1 MKAIVATFALAA
13 LIGCAGGDKSAS
25 GAADSLSRELE
36 LAQPDSG
43 MPLTDVEGA
52 TPETVYVSKPT
63 TTPPATAK
71 PKPAAPAPAAPA
83 PAAPAPKP
91 AAKPAALA
99 SGETFTV
106 TATDTVTSRVN
117 KAGETMYAKVGQ
129 DITAADGR
137 VVIPAGS
144 TVAILLKEFKSA
156 PTKGGKETIVLEPT
170 SVAIAGTSYPVTG
183 TVDKVIY
190 SLKGRGITGGTA
202 AKVGAGAA
210 AGAVLGKVIGGN
222 TGGAVIGGVVG
233 GAAGAAVADETG
245 DRDIVIAPGAAI
257 TIRLTGDFVAPK

>member
-1 MKAIVATFALAA
+1 MKELVATVALAA

-43 MPLTDVEGA
+43 MPLTDVPA
-52 TPETVYVSKPT
+52 TKPETVFVSKPT
-63 TTPPATAK
+63 PSTPATAK
-71 PKPAAPAPAAPA
+71 PKPAAPAPT
-83 PAAPAPKP
+83 APAPKP

-106 TATDTVTSRVN
+106 TARDTVTSRVA
-117 KAGETMYAKVGQ
+117 KAGETMYARVGQ

-156 PTKGGKETIVLEPT
+156 PTKGGKETIVLQPT
-170 SVAIAGTSYPVTG
+170 SVSIAGTDYPVTG
-183 TVDKVIY
+183 TVDKVTY
-190 SLKGRGITGGTA
+190 TLKGRGVTAGTA

-210 AGAVLGKVIGGN
+210 AGALIGKAIGGN

-233 GAAGAAVADETG
+233 AAGGAAVANETG
-245 DRDIVIAPGAAI
+245 DRDIVIAPGAPI
-257 TIRLTGDFVAPK
+257 TIRLTGDFVAAK

>member
-1 MKAIVATFALAA
+1 MKAFVATLALAA

-43 MPLTDVEGA
+43 MPLTDVPA
-52 TPETVYVSKPT
+52 TKPETVFVSKAAPT
-63 TTPPATAK
+63 APAAAK
-71 PKPAAPAPAAPA
+71 PKPAALAPTP
-83 PAAPAPKP
+83 APAPKP
-91 AAKPAALA
+91 APKPASLA

-117 KAGETMYAKVGQ
+117 KPGETMYAKVGQ

-156 PTKGGKETIVLEPT
+156 PTKGGKETIVLQPT
-170 SVAIAGTSYPVTG
+170 SVSIAGSTYPVTG

-190 SLKGRGITGGTA
+190 TLKGRGVTGGTA
-202 AKVGAGAA
+202 AKVGVGAA

-233 GAAGAAVADETG
+233 GAAGAAVANETG
-245 DRDIVIAPGAAI
+245 DQDIVIAPGAPI
-257 TIRLTGDFVAPK
+257 TIRLTGDFVAVK

>member
-63 TTPPATAK
+63 PSAPATAK
-71 PKPAAPAPAAPA
+71 PKPAAPAPT
-83 PAAPAPKP
+83 APAPKP

-156 PTKGGKETIVLEPT
+156 PTKGGKETVVLQPT
-170 SVAIAGTSYPVTG
+170 SVSIAGTSYPVTG
-183 TVDKVIY
+183 TVDKVTY
-190 SLKGRGITGGTA
+190 TLKGRGVTAGTA

-210 AGAVLGKVIGGN
+210 AGALLGKAIGGN

-245 DRDIVIAPGAAI
+245 DRDVVIAPGAPI
-257 TIRLTGDFVAPK
+257 TIRLTGDFVAAK

>member
-71 PKPAAPAPAAPA
+71 PKPAAPAPT
-83 PAAPAPKP
+83 APAPKP

-99 SGETFTV
+99 TGETFTV

-129 DITAADGR
+129 NITAADGR

-156 PTKGGKETIVLEPT
+156 PTKGGKETIVLVPT

-183 TVDKVIY
+183 AVDKVIY
-190 SLKGRGITGGTA
+190 SLKGRGITSGTA

-257 TIRLTGDFVAPK
+257 TIRLTGDFVAAK

>member
-1 MKAIVATFALAA
+1 MKAFVATFALAA

-25 GAADSLSRELE
+25 GAADSMSRELE

-43 MPLTDVEGA
+43 MPLTDVPA
-52 TPETVYVSKPT
+52 TKPETVFVSKPAPT
-63 TTPPATAK
+63 APATAK
-71 PKPAAPAPAAPA
+71 PKPAAPAP
-83 PAAPAPKP
+83 APAPKP

-117 KAGETMYAKVGQ
+117 KPGETMYAKVGS
-129 DITAADGR
+129 DITSADGR

-156 PTKGGKETIVLEPT
+156 PTKGGKETIVLQPT
-170 SVAIAGTSYPVTG
+170 SVSIAGTTYPVTG

-190 SLKGRGITGGTA
+190 TLKGRGITGGTA

-210 AGAVLGKVIGGN
+210 AGALLGKAIGGN

-233 GAAGAAVADETG
+233 AAGGAAVANETG
-245 DRDIVIAPGAAI
+245 DRDIVIAPGAPI
-257 TIRLTGDFVAPK
+257 TIRLTGDFVAAK